1 MTGATNPSVVALSG
15 LYRLVRRTI
24 EAINLVAQSWGRAS
38 VGPGDEILIS
48 HLGHHANIVPWQQ
61 RAAERGARLRVI
73 PVDGSGQILLD
84 EYRSLL
90 SDRTRLV
97 AVTHVSNAPGTVVPV
112 HQIVEQA
119 DAVGARVLIDGA
131 QWVRHLR
138 VDVQALD
145 PDFYSPLGR
154 QGLRTDR
161 CGAGGAHQPAGAQ
174 DVQCDRCLPA
184 GGTGCG
190 IG

>member
-73 PVDGSGQILLD
+73 PVDDSGQILLD
-84 EYRSLL
+84 QYRSLL
-90 SDRTRLV
+90 SDRTGWWPSPTSPTPR
-97 AVTHVSNAPGTVVPV
+97 
-112 HQIVEQA
+112 
-119 DAVGARVLIDGA
+119 ARSSPSIRSWNRPMLS
-131 QWVRHLR
+131 
-138 VDVQALD
+138 ALA
-145 PDFYSPLGR
+145 
-154 QGLRTDR
+154 
-161 CGAGGAHQPAGAQ
+161 C
-174 DVQCDRCLPA
+174 
-184 GGTGCG
+184 
-190 IG
+190 